1 MTVDSSV
8 DLETPLLAAAA
19 AAVPSSGDDHH
30 HHDAA
35 MEVTREDRHS
45 GKNPMPALVFEMAMQ
60 ILISIQVMIY
70 FSNKNS
76 DLSVWRVLLSIGVF
90 MVTSIMYH
98 LAVQSESP
106 ALQAHW
112 LGRVFLSLP
121 EYFVFLI
128 VIVVVVQNNALMAY
142 KALFIATILLASIG
156 AMITMVLICQH
167 VICDNDDNDEDDD
180 DEVTAIRGKVRV
192 EEALEFALVF
202 DC

>member
-1 MTVDSSV
+1 
-8 DLETPLLAAAA
+8 
-19 AAVPSSGDDHH
+19 
-30 HHDAA
+30 
-35 MEVTREDRHS
+35 MELTRGNRQH
-45 GKNPMPALVFEMAMQ
+45 GKNLMQTLISELAMQ
-60 ILISIQVMIY
+60 LLISVQIMIY
-70 FSNKNS
+70 FSSNND
-76 DLSVWRVLLSIGVF
+76 DLSDWPVLISIG
-90 MVTSIMYH
+90 TSIMYH
-98 LAVQSESP
+98 LAILSKSP
-106 ALQAHW
+106 ALQEHW